1 VGNNVYMLI
10 TNFLSDIFSEKRI
23 RIMRFFSDY
32 SNGQFTG
39 REVAKQ
45 LKLNNK
51 TCLIIL
57 NELVEVGLLKKD
69 IVGNAHVFKYWPSF
83 YWDEII
89 NVILKKEKNVIEEI
103 AKDVI
108 SIMKDDVERVILFG
122 SYATKNETVDS
133 DIDICLVSNKTKD
146 TLEQRKDQLED
157 FFYDKYLCHLSIYIS
172 NEKDFEEEALPIIKE
187 IKEEGIELW
196 SKQNQ

>member
-1 VGNNVYMLI
+1 MGNNVYMLI

-39 REVAKQ
+39 REVAKR

-51 TCLIIL
+51 TCLITL

-69 IVGNAHVFKYWPSF
+69 IVGNAHVFKYRPSF

-122 SYATKNETVDS
+122 SYATKNETGDS
-133 DIDICLVSNKTKD
+133 DVDICLVSNKTKD
-146 TLEQRKDQLED
+146 TLEQRKEQLED